1 MPYCYVEDM
10 SIVAMS
16 RAGAKAVRAHAVRCV
31 PVETVRCILG
41 IFWGWGGVFMLL
53 TFILFF
59 FAFSGGFLFGVT
71 PSRWAIP
78 VRKALLIIPA
88 DLGECA

>member
-41 IFWGWGGVFMLL
+41 IFLGLGRVHVANFY
-53 TFILFF
+53 FILFF
-59 FAFSGGFLFGVT
+59 LLFRGVFC
-71 PSRWAIP
+71 S
-78 VRKALLIIPA
+78 V
-88 DLGECA
+88 

>member
-41 IFWGWGGVFMLL
+41 IFWGLGWGGGVHVANFY
-53 TFILFF
+53 FILF
-59 FAFSGGFLFGVT
+59 SLLFRGVFC
-71 PSRWAIP
+71 S
-78 VRKALLIIPA
+78 V
-88 DLGECA
+88 